1 MKETASGLEFQSID
15 SETAIEI
22 VDAQMQISMT
32 VPFLN
37 NHEKLEM
44 ASLLHEIMMKINTEK
59 GVLIDLD
66 ILTNRIASQQSSRPL
81 PN

>member
-1 MKETASGLEFQSID
+1 
-15 SETAIEI
+15 
-22 VDAQMQISMT
+22 MQNSMT
-32 VPFLN
+32 VPFVN

-44 ASLLHEIMMKINTEK
+44 ASLLHEIMMKIDTEK

-66 ILTNRIASQQSSRPL
+66 ILMDSIASQQSSSPL